1 MRTQLLVASVSLL
14 VCGVASAQASLP
26 TIEVRAGTLETVKVS
41 CANPDTVSPKD
52 VARVLS
58 IDDPSTT
65 ATLRRRLIHAVSAAC
80 KAGIPHILVTAGP
93 NDTLTWKQMD

>member
-1 MRTQLLVASVSLL
+1 MRTQLLVAIASLL

-41 CANPDTVSPKD
+41 CAKPDTVSTQD
-52 VARVLS
+52 VERVLS

-65 ATLRRRLIHAVSAAC
+65 ATMRRQLIHAVSAAC

-93 NDTLTWKQMD
+93 NGTLTWKKME